1 MGKTIVI
8 DGKKIKLSPESSDPE
23 LEQGMLW
30 FRSDTGEIKFSP
42 DGSETKIV
50 HPTAWGD
57 ITGKPSTY
65 PPEAHTHE
73 RGDITDLFNSPF
85 WDNIP
90 DKPSEYPPEA
100 HTHSASEITSGRLSL
115 DRLPTGTSGYVL
127 EGQGTAS
134 PAWVNPNGRYTPASH
149 SHSRGDITN
158 FFSSPFWDNIPDKP
172 SEFPP
177 EAHTHD
183 DRYYTKTQLQT
194 SGQSSVH
201 WNNITNKPSTY
212 PPSTHTHTKS
222 DITDF
227 AHDHSG
233 DILRPAEIRVGDIK
247 FANGWVLTED
257 DEHGLVFISPNG
269 KKYKMMLVEVP

>member
-1 MGKTIVI
+1 MGNTIVI
-8 DGKKIKLSPESSDPE
+8 DGKKIKLSPETTDPE
-23 LEQGMLW
+23 LEQGIVW

-42 DGSETKIV
+42 DGSETKTI
-50 HPTAWGD
+50 HPAAWGD
-57 ITGKPSTY
+57 ITGKPSAY
-65 PPEAHTHE
+65 PPEAHTH
-73 RGDITDLFNSPF
+73 N
-85 WDNIP
+85 
-90 DKPSEYPPEA
+90 
-100 HTHSASEITSGRLSL
+100 ASEITSGRLSL
-115 DRLPTGTSGYVL
+115 DRLPDGASGYVL
-127 EGQGTAS
+127 EAQGAGSS
-134 PAWVNPNGRYTPASH
+134 PAWVNPNGRYAPASH

-194 SGQSSVH
+194 SGQASVH

-212 PPSTHTHTKS
+212 PPSAHTHTKS

-233 DILRPAEIRVGDIK
+233 DILRPAEIQVGDIK
-247 FANGWVLTED
+247 FANGWILTED

-269 KKYKMMLVEVP
+269 KRYKMMLVEV